1 MHIRR
6 SFILSFN
13 FIRYTEGMNES
24 AIVFVIPAFNEEK
37 VVYQTIKPICQAGY
51 RVVCIDDGSGDS
63 TAQLSHEAG
72 AYVIKHMINSGQGA
86 SLQTGVQFILQSP
99 REFAQVDYVVTFDAD
114 GQHSLADL
122 EAFVSAFEKDP
133 DLDIVLGSRFLSS
146 NFMGSRLK
154 SYILKSMAYIS
165 KYTLGIKLT
174 DRHNGYRVIRKSR
187 LALFHIKSPGYEH
200 ADEFIHLISKHNL
213 KYREV
218 ATSVQ
223 YTDYSI
229 AKGQPVINGV
239 KILFDRL
246 INGWK

>member
-1 MHIRR
+1 MK
-6 SFILSFN
+6 
-13 FIRYTEGMNES
+13 ES

-37 VVYQTIKPICQAGY
+37 VVHQTIKPICQAGY
-51 RVVCIDDGSGDS
+51 RVVCVDDGSGDS
-63 TAQLSHEAG
+63 TAQLSREAG
-72 AYVIKHMINSGQGA
+72 AYVIRHMINSGQGA
-86 SLQTGVQFILQSP
+86 SLQTGFQFILQSP
-99 REFAQVDYVVTFDAD
+99 GEFSQVDYVVTFDAD

-122 EAFVSAFEKDP
+122 ETFVSALEEDS

-154 SYILKSMAYIS
+154 SYILKTMAYIS

-218 ATSVQ
+218 ATNVQ
-223 YTDYSI
+223 YTEYSL

-239 KILFDRL
+239 KMLFDRL